1 MQAVSRIRS
10 RVRRGSA
17 VVEVT
22 LMMPW
27 IVFLFVGIFD
37 FGFYS
42 YAAIATQNA
51 ARAAAM
57 RLSTDQYSFSI
68 ANACAAALGEL
79 RGLPNMVG
87 VTTCAAS
94 PSAVSD
100 SQPAAVEA
108 MKLDN
113 TTTPRCADCPVT
125 PTATSV
131 QARVTYRTSQLIPIP
146 GAMMGRMTL
155 TRMAESRILVR

>member
-1 MQAVSRIRS
+1 M
-10 RVRRGSA
+10 
-17 VVEVT
+17 VEVT

-42 YAAIATQNA
+42 YAAISTQNA
-51 ARAAAM
+51 ARAAAI
-57 RLSTDQYSFSI
+57 RISTDQYSF
-68 ANACAAALGEL
+68 AVGNACIAALGEL
-79 RGLPNMVG
+79 RGLPNMAG

-94 PSAVSD
+94 AGAVSD
-100 SQPAAVEA
+100 SEPAAVEA
-108 MKLDN
+108 VVLDN
-113 TTTPRCADCPVT
+113 TTSPACADCGVT

-155 TRMAESRILVR
+155 TRMAESRILVK